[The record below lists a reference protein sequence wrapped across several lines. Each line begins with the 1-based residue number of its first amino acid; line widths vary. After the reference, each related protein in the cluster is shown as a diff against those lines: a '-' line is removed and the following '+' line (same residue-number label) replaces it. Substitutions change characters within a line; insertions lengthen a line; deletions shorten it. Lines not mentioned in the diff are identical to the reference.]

1 MYIERDS
8 FVTDDYFEVIDL
20 LWFLFKNFPKIYLT
34 LPKKF
39 HTRLNT
45 NTIQQTYNVCFCVR
59 WVCDL
64 AVQSAMLYACFV
76 CGKNTLCK
84 HLHIERYCLLLAD
97 RCRWCVYLSMKLIPI
112 NNKLKRCLS
121 IFTMKTSHTHTHT
134 HTPKHI
140 HWIHMMMTAAS
151 DCEIK
156 VLALVLTFV
165 CASSQF
171 AIIDNILRTKC
182 LFLDHNL
189 MSKDNHWKLY
199 ERFTVT
205 DVLKSDWKSR
215 LRHCLCTIKRRQIKK
230 NQINAHI
237 MNMNTILSPAL
248 GKSHSNEMKNW
259 TRLQNHDE
267 SVLRFQQQSIC

>member
-1 MYIERDS
+1 
-8 FVTDDYFEVIDL
+8 
-20 LWFLFKNFPKIYLT
+20 
-34 LPKKF
+34 
-39 HTRLNT
+39 
-45 NTIQQTYNVCFCVR
+45 
-59 WVCDL
+59 
-64 AVQSAMLYACFV
+64 
-76 CGKNTLCK
+76 
-84 HLHIERYCLLLAD
+84 
-97 RCRWCVYLSMKLIPI
+97 
-112 NNKLKRCLS
+112 
-121 IFTMKTSHTHTHT
+121 
-134 HTPKHI
+134 
-140 HWIHMMMTAAS
+140 MTAS

-165 CASSQF
+165 CASTQF

-215 LRHCLCTIKRRQIKK
+215 LRHCFCTIKRRQIKK

-237 MNMNTILSPAL
+237 MNMNTALSPSL

-267 SVLRFQQQSIC
+267 SVLRFQQQSIYAKNELNPVRFDVQWCFWHFETGAKIKRLRC